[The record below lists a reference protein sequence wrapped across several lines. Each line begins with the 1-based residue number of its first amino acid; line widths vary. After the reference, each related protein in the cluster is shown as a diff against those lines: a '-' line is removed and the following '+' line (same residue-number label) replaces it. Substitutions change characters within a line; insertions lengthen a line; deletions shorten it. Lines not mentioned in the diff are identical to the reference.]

1 MIAYKGFHKDLT
13 CTMGNGS
20 FQYEPGVTF
29 KEDSAKCTS
38 TGFHCTEDPL
48 GCLHWYD
55 GNDDRYFL
63 VKAEGDINEDD
74 CHSKVSCT
82 ELTLVKELTRVQLA
96 AHACRYMQK
105 YPKRRNDSRYVCTEQ
120 GRTDGDF
127 IIVRGKHPVG
137 AGRKGTMIFL
147 LQEEARSQKIKM
159 IEIYEVNGKDIKP
172 GKYYGI
178 GGAEVNQHVQKR
190 TEEA

>member
-13 CTMGNGS
+13 CTMGKGT
-20 FQYEPGVTF
+20 FKYEPGVTY

-48 GCLHWYD
+48 GCLYWYD
-55 GNDDRYFL
+55 GEGDRYFL

-74 CHSKVSCT
+74 YHSKISCT

-96 AHACRYMQK
+96 AHACRYMQR
-105 YPKRRNDSRYVCTEQ
+105 YPKRKSDSKYVCVDK
-120 GRTDGDF
+120 GKADGDF
-127 IIVRGKHPVG
+127 IIVRGKHPAA
-137 AGRKGTMIFL
+137 AGRKGTVLFL
-147 LQEEARSQKIKM
+147 IQEEARSKKIKM

-172 GKYYGI
+172 NKYYGM
-178 GGAEVNQHVQKR
+178 GGVEVKQCEKKN
-190 TEEA
+190 